1 MSYYLGVDLGT
12 TYTAA
17 AVWRDGHVEI
27 TGLGNRAPTIPS
39 VVLLRDDGSMLVGEA
54 AERRAVV
61 EPHRVAREFKRRIGD
76 PTPIVIGG
84 TPYSADALTAKVL
97 RWVVDKVTETEGGAP
112 TGVAITYPANWGDYK
127 TDLLRQAITLADLD
141 RVATV
146 TEPEAAAIH
155 YASQERVEQGSVIAV
170 YDLGGGTFDAAVL
183 RKTATGW
190 DILGE
195 PQGVERLGGVDFDEA
210 VFQHVVATLDG
221 AIESLDP
228 DDPTALGAVARL
240 RFECVDAK
248 EALSTDTE
256 VTIPVL
262 LPNVQTEVRL
272 TRSELEQMVRPALVG
287 SLTAF
292 SRALRSAGVE
302 VTDVGSV
309 LLVGGSSR
317 MPLVAQLVAS
327 ELGRPVAVDT
337 HPKYS
342 VALGAAVLAAGR
354 DVADAVDRSRIGA
367 VPGEPPAG
375 GWAAGAGFV
384 GGVAE
389 AAAGGAAAAAQR
401 PSPPAPYTPAPASQA
416 GPAGPPTAPAGG
428 GWAQAGSPSPGYA
441 PTSGYG
447 TQPGY
452 GQAPSGGYSSG
463 GYSSGGYQP
472 PSPSTGSTG
481 SRTGLLLAIG
491 GIAAVALIVALVVA
505 MSGGDEEDPAASTT
519 TTEDGTT
526 TTGDGVT
533 TTTGTDTPA
542 VEEAELQD
550 MQTSCESGAM
560 LDCDALWMLSPVDSE
575 FEAYAMTCGDR
586 DTTGEHAGTCDA
598 DFPEETG
605 LPIDL
610 SDTALERLRGACG
623 SGYFHYC
630 DMLFWRSPADSDL
643 EAFAE
648 NCGGRAP
655 EGETYAGQ
663 CQVTYGTS
671 ATTTTT
677 AAG

>member
-1 MSYYLGVDLGT
+1 
-12 TYTAA
+12 
-17 AVWRDGHVEI
+17 
-27 TGLGNRAPTIPS
+27 
-39 VVLLRDDGSMLVGEA
+39 
-54 AERRAVV
+54 
-61 EPHRVAREFKRRIGD
+61 
-76 PTPIVIGG
+76 
-84 TPYSADALTAKVL
+84 
-97 RWVVDKVTETEGGAP
+97 
-112 TGVAITYPANWGDYK
+112 
-127 TDLLRQAITLADLD
+127 
-141 RVATV
+141 
-146 TEPEAAAIH
+146 
-155 YASQERVEQGSVIAV
+155 
-170 YDLGGGTFDAAVL
+170 
-183 RKTATGW
+183 
-190 DILGE
+190 
-195 PQGVERLGGVDFDEA
+195 VERLGGVDFDEA

-228 DDPTALGAVARL
+228 DDATALGAVARL

-342 VALGAAVLAAGR
+342 VALGAAVLAAGQ
-354 DVADAVDRSRIGA
+354 DVADAVDHSRIGA

-384 GGVAE
+384 GGVAG

-401 PSPPAPYTPAPASQA
+401 PSPPAPYAPASA
-416 GPAGPPTAPAGG
+416 SPAGPPTAPAGG
-428 GWAQAGSPSPGYA
+428 AWTQAGSPRPGYA

-463 GYSSGGYQP
+463 GYPPAGAPSGDYPRGGPSSGGYRT

-505 MSGGDEEDPAASTT
+505 MSGGDEEEPAASTT
-519 TTEDGTT
+519 TTLDGTT
-526 TTGDGVT
+526 TTSDGVS
-533 TTTGTDTPA
+533 TTTGTNTAA
-542 VEEAELQD
+542 VGEAELQD
-550 MQTSCESGAM
+550 LQSSCESGAM
-560 LDCDALWMLSPVDSE
+560 RDCDALWMLSPVDSE
-575 FEAYAMTCGDR
+575 FETYAMTCGDR
-586 DTTGEHAGTCDA
+586 DTSREHAGTCYA
-598 DFPEETG
+598 DFPDETG
-605 LPIDL
+605 TQIEL
-610 SDTALERLRGACG
+610 SDTALERLRSACE

-630 DMLFWRSPADSDL
+630 DMLFWRTPVGSEL

-648 NCGGRAP
+648 SCGGRAP
-655 EGETYAGQ
+655 EGETHAGQ
-663 CQVTYGTS
+663 CQTTYGTS
-671 ATTTTT
+671 GTTTTT